1 MRYEAYG
8 ALDASFANV
17 KKKLPALHENKS
29 CKISYVKV
37 MEILKAAGAEKLAP
51 LFGRAEVTFKELC
64 FADHKALRQVRNPCF
79 NTYPFCSS

>member
-1 MRYEAYG
+1 
-8 ALDASFANV
+8 
-17 KKKLPALHENKS
+17 
-29 CKISYVKV
+29 